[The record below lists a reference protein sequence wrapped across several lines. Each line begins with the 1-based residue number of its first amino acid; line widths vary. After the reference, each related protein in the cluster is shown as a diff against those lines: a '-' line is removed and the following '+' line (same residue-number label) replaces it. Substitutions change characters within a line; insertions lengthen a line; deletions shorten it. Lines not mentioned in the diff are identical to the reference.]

1 MSKKRSLAGFDSVA
15 STRQEVE
22 KADNNI
28 VNNIN
33 IENIIN
39 INKKEKKFVGVYLEP
54 DIAAELDRIAEGRK
68 GAKSAIVNEALRRLL
83 CGGMNE

>member
-15 STRQEVE
+15 STRHENE
-22 KADNNI
+22 KNKNN
-28 VNNIN
+28 NDIN

-39 INKKEKKFVGVYLEP
+39 IEKKEKKFVGVYLEP

-68 GAKSAIVNEALRRLL
+68 GAKSAIVNEALRRLMW
-83 CGGMNE
+83 GGMNE

>member
-1 MSKKRSLAGFDSVA
+1 MTKKRSLAGFDSVA

-22 KADNNI
+22 KTDI

-39 INKKEKKFVGVYLEP
+39 INKKEKRFVGVYLEP

-83 CGGMNE
+83 RGGMNE